1 MFESSVLFLELNSTK
16 PSLIYDNL
24 PQNPPPP
31 RNRSENVASTFTMCS
46 CDMRRNIDCEIS
58 TSFSGPLSNAC
69 HKHTSNMS
77 INHRLRSRR
86 PIGITSAFRIR
97 KHTSDMSINHRLRSP
112 RPIGITSTFRITYS
126 LTYLQHADNTV

>member
-58 TSFSGPLSNAC
+58 TSFSGPLLNAC
-69 HKHTSNMS
+69 HKHTSDMS

-86 PIGITSAFRIR
+86 PIGITSAFRITQTYFGHVN
-97 KHTSDMSINHRLRSP
+97 KPSTEEFASHRHYFGFP
-112 RPIGITSTFRITYS
+112 NYV
-126 LTYLQHADNTV
+126 LTHLLTTR